1 MKKTIKY
8 DNLHNSVN
16 QLKIDE
22 LCKTIIENCDTTLGW
37 EHLTKLSG
45 FSHRELIGLFQI
57 YKQTTP
63 MAFIKNARLLKKI
76 EASNFPQN
84 QLFPKL
90 LNKKNLSE

>member
-22 LCKTIIENCDTTLGW
+22 LCKTIVENCDTTLGW

-45 FSHRELIGLFQI
+45 FSHTELTGLFQI

-63 MAFIKNARLLKKI
+63 MAFIKNARQLKKI
-76 EASNFPQN
+76 ETSNFPQN

>member
-8 DNLHNSVN
+8 DNLHNSVD

-22 LCKTIIENCDTTLGW
+22 LCKTIIENCDTTLGR

-63 MAFIKNARLLKKI
+63 MAFIKNARQLKKI
-76 EASNFPQN
+76 ETSNFPQN

>member
-22 LCKTIIENCDTTLGW
+22 LCKTITENCENPLGW

-45 FSHRELIGLFQI
+45 FTHRELIGLFQI

-63 MAFIKNARLLKKI
+63 MAFIKNARLLKKMDT
-76 EASNFPQN
+76 SNFPQN
-84 QLFPKL
+84 QLFPNFIKRSDE
-90 LNKKNLSE
+90 LS

>member
-1 MKKTIKY
+1 MKKTSKY
-8 DNLHNSVN
+8 DNLHNSIN

-22 LCKTIIENCDTTLGW
+22 LCKTIIENYDTTLGW

-45 FSHRELIGLFQI
+45 FSHRELIVLFQI

-63 MAFIKNARLLKKI
+63 MAFIKNARQLKKI
-76 EASNFPQN
+76 EASSFPQN

-90 LNKKNLSE
+90 LNK

>member
-8 DNLHNSVN
+8 DNLYNSVN

-63 MAFIKNARLLKKI
+63 MAFIKHARLLRKI
-76 EASNFPQN
+76 DSPVFPQN

-90 LNKKNLSE
+90 LNKKDQSE

>member
-1 MKKTIKY
+1 MKRASKY
-8 DNLHNSVN
+8 DNLLNPIN
-16 QLKIDE
+16 QKKIDD
-22 LCKTIIENCDTTLGW
+22 LCQSISENCDSPLGW
-37 EHLTKLSG
+37 EQLTKLSG

-63 MAFIKNARLLKKI
+63 MAFIKNARQLKKI

-90 LNKKNLSE
+90 LN

>member
-1 MKKTIKY
+1 MKRTIKY
-8 DNLHNSVN
+8 DNLHNPVN

-63 MAFIKNARLLKKI
+63 MAFIKNARQLKKI
-76 EASNFPQN
+76 ETSNFPQN

>member
-1 MKKTIKY
+1 MKRTIK
-8 DNLHNSVN
+8 DINLHNSVN
-16 QLKIDE
+16 QMKIDE
-22 LCKTIIENCDTTLGW
+22 LCKTITENCETPLGW

-45 FSHRELIGLFQI
+45 FTHRDLIGLFQN

-63 MAFIKNARLLKKI
+63 MAFIKNARQLKKI
-76 EASNFPQN
+76 ETSNFPQN

>member
-22 LCKTIIENCDTTLGW
+22 LCKKIIENCDNKLGW

-63 MAFIKNARLLKKI
+63 MAFIKNARHLKKI

-84 QLFPKL
+84 QLFLKL
-90 LNKKNLSE
+90 FNKTDLTE

>member
-22 LCKTIIENCDTTLGW
+22 LCKTIIENCETPLGW

-45 FSHRELIGLFQI
+45 FTHRELIGLFRFTSRLHLWHLSRMPDI
-57 YKQTTP
+57 LRKLKRQT
-63 MAFIKNARLLKKI
+63 FRII
-76 EASNFPQN
+76 NFSQN
-84 QLFPKL
+84 
-90 LNKKNLSE
+90 

>member
-1 MKKTIKY
+1 MKRASKY
-8 DNLHNSVN
+8 DNLLNPIN
-16 QLKIDE
+16 QKKIDD
-22 LCKTIIENCDTTLGW
+22 LCQSISDNCDSPLGW

-63 MAFIKNARLLKKI
+63 MAFIKHARLLRKI
-76 EASNFPQN
+76 DSPVFPQN

-90 LNKKNLSE
+90 LNKKDQSE

>member
-22 LCKTIIENCDTTLGW
+22 LCKTIIENCDTKLGW

-63 MAFIKNARLLKKI
+63 MAFIKNARQLKKLKHQI
-76 EASNFPQN
+76 FRRINFS
-84 QLFPKL
+84 
-90 LNKKNLSE
+90 KNY

>member
-45 FSHRELIGLFQI
+45 FSHRELIGLFQF
-57 YKQTTP
+57 YKQTSP
-63 MAFIKNARLLKKI
+63 MAFIKNARQLKKI
-76 EASNFPQN
+76 ETSNFPQN
-84 QLFPKL
+84 QLFLKL